1 MNSEQVCTFYLQGH
15 FFGVPVRE
23 VQEVIRYQEMT
34 RVPLAPAEIC
44 GLINL
49 RGQIVMAIDLRRR
62 MGFPQRS
69 RDARPTNVVIRTESG
84 AVSLMVDEIGDVI
97 EVTGESFEC
106 PPETLRDVAKD
117 LIHGVH
123 KLQGKLL
130 LVLNLEHILRC
141 GEKDAGEAARALR
154 PSELSGETAKSS
166 LDGAIAGASKKIN

>member
-1 MNSEQVCTFYLQGH
+1 MSAEQVCTFYLQGH

-62 MGFPQRS
+62 MGFPERPNDS
-69 RDARPTNVVIRTESG
+69 RATNVVIRTESG

-106 PPETLRDVAKD
+106 SPETLRGVAKD

-123 KLQGKLL
+123 KLQDKLL
-130 LVLNLEHILRC
+130 LVLNLEHVLRC
-141 GEKDAGEAARALR
+141 GEKDAGELARALR

-166 LDGAIAGASKKIN
+166 LVETIAGDSKKIN